1 MNGPSLVFRALVLW
15 LGLAVAPVL
24 AQAPFPA
31 APILARLVPAEQ
43 PADCRLLVENGQ
55 IRFPAGITNPAMSCP
70 DTFGWYLF
78 IQTVA
83 DDFVPRW
90 AGDAGTTFPAKPLP
104 LCSAANP
111 ENCCPAEG
119 LAGVP
124 VGKGSDAP
132 AGTHCPWLP
141 GTAQR
146 DGAIELNLAPLSTA
160 HFSPVLDDVVADA
173 LDYSVGGT
181 GRELRQEAVETVH
194 RNASMVNYIVENSLY
209 YREGNAAVF
218 ERAQSFLTSNKPFR
232 PANVPGAPSVVEFPI
247 DAVMGKAQWATAAQL
262 AAVGV
267 DVTKTSDWITASMS
281 DLVPGDLDPPPEAGE
296 TYYLLAFHISTKDT
310 PNWVWLTFEHADLP
324 GRCDYLG
331 CIDRYGFVAET
342 PDGAVS
348 GYTPPATRNDNLAN
362 DSVIFAL
369 NKVYPSGPLNPELK
383 AAFDAAGIGTGKHDE
398 AVPVAADPAWL
409 NYRLKGVQT
418 DFVTSEGYPTLLAN
432 VVIEGGFVENSSC
445 VTCHARATFDVNGDN
460 ALGVFDDTF
469 NTLGYA
475 RSNNGAPLFSW
486 FQASGTSRLLGVQT
500 DFVWGLSL
508 FPQPLW
514 QGDE

>member
-1 MNGPSLVFRALVLW
+1 MLRALSALVLSV
-15 LGLAVAPVL
+15 GLAFVPAL
-24 AQAPFPA
+24 ALGAPFPA

-43 PADCRLLVENGQ
+43 PEDCRLLVENGQ
-55 IRFPAGITNPAMSCP
+55 IRFPASITNPAMSCP

-90 AGDAGTTFPAKPLP
+90 AGDAGTTFPEKPLA
-104 LCSAANP
+104 LCSAERP
-111 ENCCPAEG
+111 ENCCPADSFDG
-119 LAGVP
+119 LALGVN
-124 VGKGSDAP
+124 AP
-132 AGTHCPWLP
+132 AGMHCPWLP
-141 GTAQR
+141 GNAQR
-146 DGAIELNLAPLSTA
+146 DGVLELNLAPLSTA
-160 HFSPVLDDVVADA
+160 HFSPITDNVLADA
-173 LDYSVGGT
+173 LAYAVGGT

-194 RNASMVNYIVENSLY
+194 RNAAMVGYIRENSLY

-218 ERAQSFLTSNKPFR
+218 ERAQSFLTANMPFR
-232 PANVPGAPSVVEFPI
+232 PANVPGEPAVVDFPI

-262 AAVGV
+262 LAVGV
-267 DVTKTSDWITASMS
+267 DVTKTGDWVTARMS

-310 PNWVWLTFEHADLP
+310 PNWVWLTFEHVELP
-324 GRCDYLG
+324 GRCDYIG
-331 CIDRYGFVAET
+331 CIDRYGFVTET
-342 PDGAVS
+342 PEGAVS
-348 GYTPPATRNDNLAN
+348 GYTPPATRNDGLAN

-369 NKVYPSGPLNPELK
+369 NAAYPGGPLNPELK
-383 AAFDAAGIGTGKHDE
+383 AAFDAAGIGTGAHDA
-398 AVPVAADPAWL
+398 AVPLASDPAWL

-445 VTCHARATFDVNGDN
+445 VTCHARATFDIKGGN
-460 ALGVFDDTF
+460 ALGVFDDTV

-475 RSNNGAPLFSW
+475 RSNYGAPVFSW

-500 DFVWGLSL
+500 DFVWGLSF

-514 QGDE
+514 TGDE